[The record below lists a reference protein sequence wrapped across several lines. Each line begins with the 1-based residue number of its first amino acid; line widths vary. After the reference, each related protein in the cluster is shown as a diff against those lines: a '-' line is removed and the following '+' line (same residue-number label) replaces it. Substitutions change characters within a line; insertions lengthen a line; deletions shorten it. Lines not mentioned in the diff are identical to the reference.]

1 MEKEGIPMTR
11 KQKRTLVRI
20 LAAAVLL
27 IAASLIP
34 QQIFLTPTWVIEF
47 STPGQP
53 TVFPD
58 SWTFTGGTVSSIPRL
73 LLFLVPY
80 FVIGWDILWKAVRNI
95 AHGQVFDENFLMCIA
110 TIGAL
115 VLGEYAEAVGVML
128 FYQVGELFQSYA
140 VGRSRRSIAQ
150 LMDIRPDSANV
161 ERDGQIVQVDPD
173 EVAVGEVIVVRPGE
187 KVPLDGVVLEG
198 SSALDTAALTGE
210 SAPRDVAPGGE
221 LLSGCVNLTGLLK
234 VRVTKEFG
242 QSTVAKILDLVENA
256 SSKKAKAENFI
267 TKFARYYTPAV
278 VFAALALAA
287 LPPLLGMGPWLM
299 GASMFPGTANRS
311 RFCSSARSTVII
323 VPL

>member
-58 SWTFTGGTVSSIPRL
+58 SWAFTGGTVSSIPRL

-161 ERDGQIVQVDPD
+161 ERPWTPPPSP
-173 EVAVGEVIVVRPGE
+173 ASPLPGMW
-187 KVPLDGVVLEG
+187 PPAGNCCP
-198 SSALDTAALTGE
+198 AA
-210 SAPRDVAPGGE
+210 SI
-221 LLSGCVNLTGLLK
+221 S
-234 VRVTKEFG
+234 
-242 QSTVAKILDLVENA
+242 
-256 SSKKAKAENFI
+256 
-267 TKFARYYTPAV
+267 PA
-278 VFAALALAA
+278 
-287 LPPLLGMGPWLM
+287 
-299 GASMFPGTANRS
+299 
-311 RFCSSARSTVII
+311 C
-323 VPL
+323 